1 VGSSQQ
7 SGASAADV
15 SEPAGGT
22 TADTAAAGDAVTSDD
37 YEVVAEV
44 GGRLEIVTVDRSQVM
59 GAAVL
64 LDAAGTLRGAGP
76 VVEVG
81 IEDDQP
87 APAPTLGADATATDP
102 LRGSQW
108 AFNAVPVEPLW
119 TCGTGTGVEVAVIDT
134 GVDGSHP
141 DVAGRLTTGVS
152 TLDGATVPGAGATDS
167 HGHGTHVAGIAAA
180 GASDGVGIAGVAP
193 TATIVPV
200 KVLHPNGS
208 GSSDD
213 VARGIRWAVDD
224 GADVLNLSLS
234 SSSSS
239 VAMTEAIDYAVAH
252 GAVVVVAAGNGG
264 TSGSTRYPAADDNTI
279 AVAAIASTGTVASFS
294 SRGWWVDVA
303 APGQSIISS
312 IPGGWG
318 TKSGTSM
325 ASPYVAGIVAA
336 TLSSR
341 GPATHQEILTAL
353 TSTAQDR
360 GLAGF
365 DTEYG
370 HGVVD
375 PVGAHNAS

>member
-1 VGSSQQ
+1 VPVLDGD
-7 SGASAADV
+7 AT
-15 SEPAGGT
+15 GGT
-22 TADTAAAGDAVTSDD
+22 TTEPEPASGDDF
-37 YEVVAEV
+37 ELVAEV
-44 GGRLEIVTVDRSQVM
+44 DGRLEIVTVDRAQVM
-59 GAAVL
+59 DAAVL
-64 LDAAGTLRGAGP
+64 LDAAGTLQGVGP

-81 IEDDQP
+81 IDDDRP
-87 APAPTLGADATATDP
+87 ASAPPVAPDATATDP
-102 LRGSQW
+102 LRVSQW
-108 AFNAVPVEPLW
+108 ALDVVPVEPLW
-119 TCGTGTGVEVAVIDT
+119 SCGSGSGVDIAVIDT

-141 DVAGRLTTGVS
+141 DFTGRLTTGVS

-193 TATIVPV
+193 TATIMPV
-200 KVLHPNGS
+200 KVLHPSGS

-213 VARGIRWAVDD
+213 VARGIRWAVDS
-224 GADVLNLSLS
+224 GAEVLNLSLS

-239 VAMTEAIDYAVAH
+239 VAMTEAIDYAVAN

-303 APGQSIISS
+303 APGQSILSS

-336 TLSSR
+336 TMSSR
-341 GPATHQEILTAL
+341 GPATHLEILAAL

-360 GLAGF
+360 GAAGF

-370 HGVVD
+370 YGVVD
-375 PVGAHNAS
+375 PVGTHNAA